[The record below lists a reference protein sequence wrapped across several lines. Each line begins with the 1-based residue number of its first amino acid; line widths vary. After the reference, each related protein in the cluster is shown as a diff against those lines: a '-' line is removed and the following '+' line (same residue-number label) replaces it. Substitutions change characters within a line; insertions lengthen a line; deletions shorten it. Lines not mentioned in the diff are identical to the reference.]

1 MLINWGINRWIV
13 DKEKEALTKKKVE
26 CYIIDNLESIN
37 NVSRLNFFIE
47 YLQSTLKREWV
58 CCKKNKE
65 AAAELR
71 HFHSFSVQSSWL
83 KFRSFTTLKQF

>member
-47 YLQSTLKREWV
+47 YLQST
-58 CCKKNKE
+58 
-65 AAAELR
+65 
-71 HFHSFSVQSSWL
+71 
-83 KFRSFTTLKQF
+83 